1 MNVFAAV
8 IKTAGL
14 LLLIFA
20 NFLFVSAQVDSIYRL
35 PAGTRIKVR
44 LETEL
49 NSKVSSVNDTFKAFV
64 VRPVVNRETV
74 VLPAGTEIEGRV
86 TVVSRAKSGGKN
98 GRLDIVFE
106 WLRLSK
112 DAKREIDGVL
122 ITKLR
127 ADSATGLNVLS
138 LIGGTATGALIGG
151 LAMSG
156 KGALIGAGIGAG
168 TGTGI
173 LLLRKGKEMRI
184 SKEEEFEIEL
194 KKEVVLPVLDY

>member
-8 IKTAGL
+8 SKTAGL

-20 NFLFVSAQVDSIYRL
+20 NFVIANAQVDSIYRL
-35 PAGTRIKVR
+35 PAGTRITVK

-49 NSKVSSVNDTFKAFV
+49 SSKVSSVNDTFKAFV
-64 VRPVVNRETV
+64 AKSVIDRETV
-74 VLPAGTEIEGRV
+74 ILPAGTEIEGRV
-86 TVVSRAKSGGKN
+86 IAVSRAKSGGKN
-98 GRLDIVFE
+98 GKLDIVFE

-122 ITKLR
+122 ITKIR
-127 ADSATGLNVLS
+127 TESSSTLNALS
-138 LIGGTATGALIGG
+138 LIGGTATGALIGAA
-151 LAMSG
+151 AMSG

-168 TGTGI
+168 TGTGV

-184 SKEEEFEIEL
+184 AKDREFEIEL

>member
-8 IKTAGL
+8 SKTAGL

-20 NFLFVSAQVDSIYRL
+20 NFMIASAQVDSIYRL
-35 PAGTRIKVR
+35 PAGTRITVK
-44 LETEL
+44 LDAEL
-49 NSKVSSVNDTFKAFV
+49 SSKVASKNDTFRAFV
-64 VRPVVNRETV
+64 VKPAVNRDV
-74 VLPAGTEIEGRV
+74 VILPAGTEIEGRV
-86 TVVSRAKSGGKN
+86 ANVSRAKSGGKN
-98 GRLDIVFE
+98 GKLEIVFE

-122 ITKLR
+122 ITKIR
-127 ADSATGLNVLS
+127 VESNSTINALS

-151 LAMSG
+151 AAMSG

-168 TGTGI
+168 MGSGI
-173 LLLRKGKEMRI
+173 LLFRKGKEMRI
-184 SKEEEFEIEL
+184 AKDEEFEIEL

>member
-8 IKTAGL
+8 RKTASL

-20 NFLFVSAQVDSIYRL
+20 NFVFVSAQSDSIYRL
-35 PAGTRIKVR
+35 PAGTRITVK
-44 LETEL
+44 LDTEL
-49 NSKVSSVNDTFKAFV
+49 SSKVSSVNDTFRAFV
-64 VRPVVNRETV
+64 AKPVINRETV
-74 VLPAGTEIEGRV
+74 ILPAGSEIEGRV
-86 TVVSRAKSGGKN
+86 TGVSRAKSGGKN
-98 GRLDIVFE
+98 GKLDIVFE

-122 ITKLR
+122 ITKIR
-127 ADSATGLNVLS
+127 SDSSSTMNALS

-151 LAMSG
+151 VAMSG

-173 LLLRKGKEMRI
+173 LLFRKGKEMRI
-184 SKEEEFEIEL
+184 GKDEELEIEL

>member
-8 IKTAGL
+8 RKTASL

-20 NFLFVSAQVDSIYRL
+20 NFVIASAQVDSIYRL
-35 PAGTRIKVR
+35 PAGTRITVR

-49 NSKVSSVNDTFKAFV
+49 SSKVASKNDTFKAFV
-64 VRPVVNRETV
+64 AKDVKNRETV

-86 TVVSRAKSGGKN
+86 TGVSRAKSGGKN
-98 GRLDIVFE
+98 GKLDIVFE

-112 DAKREIDGVL
+112 DAKREIDGIL
-122 ITKLR
+122 ITR
-127 ADSATGLNVLS
+127 FRTESSSTLNALS
-138 LIGGTATGALIGG
+138 LIGGTATGALIGAA
-151 LAMSG
+151 AMSG
-156 KGALIGAGIGAG
+156 KGALIGAGIGAA

-173 LLLRKGKEMRI
+173 MLFKKGKELRI
-184 SKEEEFEIEL
+184 SKDEEFEIEL

>member
-8 IKTAGL
+8 RKTAGL

-20 NFLFVSAQVDSIYRL
+20 NFVIANAQVDSIYRL
-35 PAGTRIKVR
+35 PAGTRITVK
-44 LETEL
+44 LDAEL
-49 NSKVSSVNDTFKAFV
+49 NSKVSSVNDTFKVFISK
-64 VRPVVNRETV
+64 PVMNRETV

-86 TVVSRAKSGGKN
+86 TGVSRAKSGGKN

-112 DAKREIDGVL
+112 DAKREIEGIL
-122 ITKLR
+122 ITKIR
-127 ADSATGLNVLS
+127 TESTSTLNALS

-151 LAMSG
+151 VAMSG
-156 KGALIGAGIGAG
+156 KGAAIGGAIGAG

-173 LLLRKGKEMRI
+173 LLFRKGKEMRI
-184 SKEEEFEIEL
+184 SKDMEFEIEL

>member
-8 IKTAGL
+8 RKTASL

-20 NFLFVSAQVDSIYRL
+20 NFVIVSAQVDSIYRL
-35 PAGTRIKVR
+35 PAGTRITVR

-49 NSKVSSVNDTFKAFV
+49 SSKVASKNDTFKAFV
-64 VRPVVNRETV
+64 AKDVKNRETV

-86 TVVSRAKSGGKN
+86 TGVSRAKSGGKN
-98 GRLDIVFE
+98 GKLDIVFE

-112 DAKREIDGVL
+112 DAKREIDGIL
-122 ITKLR
+122 ITKFR
-127 ADSATGLNVLS
+127 TESSSTLNALS
-138 LIGGTATGALIGG
+138 LIGGTATGALIGAA
-151 LAMSG
+151 AMSG

-168 TGTGI
+168 MGTGI
-173 LLLRKGKEMRI
+173 MLFKKGKELRI
-184 SKEEEFEIEL
+184 AKDEEFEIEL